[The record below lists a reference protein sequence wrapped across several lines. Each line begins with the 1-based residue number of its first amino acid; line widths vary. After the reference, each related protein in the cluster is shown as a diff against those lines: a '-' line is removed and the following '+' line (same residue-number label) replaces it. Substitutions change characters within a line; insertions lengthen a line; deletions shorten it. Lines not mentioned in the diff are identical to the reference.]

1 MSTLYSL
8 ILLKHRI
15 PHNLLNATTA
25 AKESWIISEAGKKG
39 AVTVAT
45 SMAGRGTDIKLE
57 QDARENGGLLVV
69 GTERM
74 TSDRI
79 DNQLRGAPDVK
90 ETLVIAFFMYPWRI
104 KSLLKVHLNG
114 QPRNE
119 NY

>member
-1 MSTLYSL
+1 
-8 ILLKHRI
+8 
-15 PHNLLNATTA
+15 
-25 AKESWIISEAGKKG
+25 
-39 AVTVAT
+39 
-45 SMAGRGTDIKLE
+45 MAGRGTDIKLE

-79 DNQLRGAPDVK
+79 DNQLRGRSGRQGDPGDS
-90 ETLVIAFFMYPWRI
+90 IFMYPWRI

>member
-1 MSTLYSL
+1 MLQQRPKNPGSSQ
-8 ILLKHRI
+8 KR
-15 PHNLLNATTA
+15 A
-25 AKESWIISEAGKKG
+25 KKG

-79 DNQLRGAPDVK
+79 DNQLPGALR
-90 ETLVIAFFMYPWRI
+90 TSRRPW
-104 KSLLKVHLNG
+104 
-114 QPRNE
+114 
-119 NY
+119 